1 MIVADNLPP
10 SLDPSSSYSNNN
22 YNDNDSTD
30 MTRVL
35 AVPAPVPQ
43 ARLLSKPR
51 IHKDTVSDSASDP
64 SYTDDGRSLSSIDDY
79 KYDDYEAAYDDGY
92 DDDDDEEGEEEGIEE
107 ENHEEDAVY
116 RVLDIVHSIC
126 QPAAIDSTTGQI
138 VTVSPHDEERHDDR
152 TSGLDQEVTC
162 RLRGEWLEFPDR
174 YKDYVSEPKPSGY
187 QSLHLTLYHKH
198 TGVQMEVQIRS
209 ARMHWVAEFGSASHR
224 FYKAL
229 ALPTSSADPRSSS
242 SASSGPAAEGKW
254 VEGGED

>member
-10 SLDPSSSYSNNN
+10 SFDPSSSYSNNN

-30 MTRVL
+30 MSRAL
-35 AVPAPVPQ
+35 SIPAPVPQ

-51 IHKDTVSDSASDP
+51 IHKDTVSDSAASDP

-92 DDDDDEEGEEEGIEE
+92 DDDDDDEEEEEGIEE

-138 VTVSPHDEERHDDR
+138 VTVSTHDGHEDGP
-152 TSGLDQEVTC
+152 SGLDQEVTC

-187 QSLHLTLYHKH
+187 QSLHLTSYHKH
-198 TGVQMEVQIRS
+198 TGVQMEIQIRS

-229 ALPTSSADPRSSS
+229 ALPTSSADPSSSS

>member
-10 SLDPSSSYSNNN
+10 SFDPSSSTYSNNN
-22 YNDNDSTD
+22 YANNDINDI
-30 MTRVL
+30 TRAL
-35 AVPAPVPQ
+35 AIPAPVPQ

-64 SYTDDGRSLSSIDDY
+64 ATGDGSVSSSIDDY

-92 DDDDDEEGEEEGIEE
+92 DDNEEEEEEEGIEE

-126 QPAAIDSTTGQI
+126 QPAAIDSSTGQI
-138 VTVSPHDEERHDDR
+138 VTVSTHDEERHDDR
-152 TSGLDQEVTC
+152 PSGLDQEVTC
-162 RLRGEWLEFPDR
+162 RLRTEWLEFPDR

-224 FYKAL
+224 YSIM
-229 ALPTSSADPRSSS
+229 PSPMIHYYYQETCPCI
-242 SASSGPAAEGKW
+242 
-254 VEGGED
+254 